1 MIPDFKTMSLEDKML
16 TMSALWLDLRET
28 VEASVETPEICRILD
43 NRVARVESGEAELL
57 DWDEVKGSLG
67 RG

>member
-1 MIPDFKTMSLEDKML
+1 MIPDFKTMSIEDKML
-16 TMSALWLDLRET
+16 TMSALWLELRET

>member
-43 NRVARVESGEAELL
+43 NRVARVETGEAELL

>member
-1 MIPDFKTMSLEDKML
+1 ML
-16 TMSALWLDLRET
+16 TMSALWLELRET

-57 DWDEVKGSLG
+57 DWDEVKGRLG

>member
-1 MIPDFKTMSLEDKML
+1 MSLEDKML

>member
-1 MIPDFKTMSLEDKML
+1 MIPVFKTMSLEDKML